1 MENFGTIDCQAI
13 AHSTVFSH
21 IDWYDELDSTNT
33 VAARAQA
40 TADELPWVIGAM
52 RQSQGRGRG
61 THAWWSQPGSLTFS
75 LLAEPAAWNIP
86 PARWPL
92 LSLMVGLSTCEALEC
107 FAPHTEFAVKWP
119 NDVYAD
125 GRKIAGILI
134 ESHSHRPEQL
144 VMGIGVNIN
153 NSLTQAPAPLNTSA
167 TALCDLQG
175 TRFSLT
181 EVLTRL
187 LNQLNQNLIEL
198 GSGPEELIRRYR
210 GRCYLTGK
218 MITLRHRNQDV
229 TGMCQ
234 GIDDDGA
241 LRLLTWSGPQPFYAG
256 TVVSIG
262 G

>member
-1 MENFGTIDCQAI
+1 MENSGTIDCQAV
-13 AHSTVFSH
+13 ACATVFSH
-21 IDWYDELDSTNT
+21 IDWHDELDSTNT
-33 VAARAQA
+33 FAAAVQA
-40 TADELPWVIGAM
+40 TAEELPWVIGAT

-61 THAWWSQPGSLTFS
+61 SHAWWSKSGSLTFS
-75 LLAEPAAWNIP
+75 LLAEPEAWNIP

-92 LSLMVGLSTCEALEC
+92 LSLVVGLSVCEALES
-107 FAPHTEFAVKWP
+107 FAPSAELSVKWP

-134 ESHSHRPEQL
+134 ESNSHRPEQL
-144 VMGIGVNIN
+144 VIGIGVNVN
-153 NSLTQAPAPLNTSA
+153 NSLSQAPAPLNTSA

-175 TRFSLT
+175 TMFSLT
-181 EVLTRL
+181 EVLTGL
-187 LNQLNQNLIEL
+187 LHQLNQNLNEL
-198 GSGPEELIRRYR
+198 GHATAELARRYR
-210 GRCYLTGK
+210 GRCFLTGK
-218 MITLRHRNQDV
+218 MITLRHLEQEV

-262 G
+262 S